1 LQELINKALEK
12 ESIELSSNKVEKLSE
27 FGNKLEWWNKT
38 HNITGARSKEAII
51 ENIIDALI
59 PISFVSEPKSLLD
72 VGTGAGF
79 PGLVLAIIWDS
90 AKTVL
95 AEPLNKRASFLR
107 YISTHLELSNVEVF
121 KDRVERLQYSPF
133 EIITSRA
140 VTDTA
145 LLLKLTKTVSDNST
159 KFLFYKGSRV
169 YKEIEEINGYK
180 EKIIQ
185 RGLRNY
191 LLLEKIDG

>member
-1 LQELINKALEK
+1 MQELIVKALDK
-12 ESIELSSNKVEKLSE
+12 ESIELDSNKIEQLSE
-27 FGNKLEWWNKT
+27 FANKLEWWNRT
-38 HNITGARSKEAII
+38 HNITGARTKEAIV

-59 PISFVSEPKSLLD
+59 PTTFVNEPKSLLD

-79 PGLVLAIIWDS
+79 PGLILAIIWVN
-90 AKTVL
+90 AKTIL

-121 KDRVERLQYSPF
+121 KDRVERLQHPPF
-133 EIITSRA
+133 ELITSRA

-145 LLLKLTKTVSDNST
+145 LLLELTKAVSDNST

-169 YKEIEEINGYK
+169 YKEIKEINGYK
-180 EKIIQ
+180 EKIMQ
-185 RGLRNY
+185 RELRNY
-191 LLLEKIDG
+191 LILNKQ